1 MRKLSFLVFL
11 MCVLISLKKENA
23 ETKKSFPAITL
34 PPSNSASSMSRPMF
48 LSNEFKKQQEASDS
62 SSSGYDFYGD
72 SSGSLEYDFYRESCP
87 EAEKIIRSRV
97 QDLYYRH
104 ADVAPSLLRLVF
116 HDCFI
121 EVKSSVLEFV
131 TTKSYWY

>member
-23 ETKKSFPAITL
+23 ETKKSFPTMNL
-34 PPSNSASSMSRPMF
+34 SPSSSASSIPRPF
-48 LSNEFKKQQEASDS
+48 LFNKAKKLQEVGD

-72 SSGSLEYDFYRESCP
+72 SSSSLEYDFYRESCP

-97 QDLYYRH
+97 QDLYNRRS
-104 ADVAPSLLRLVF
+104 DIAPWLLRLVF

-121 EVKSSVLEFV
+121 EV
-131 TTKSYWY
+131 